1 MNAKIMT
8 AALLGGVLL
17 LGCVLWGQTQHNST
31 SNAAENKR
39 FNAESAVT
47 PIAVHT
53 QTIRPVSIADI
64 LELPGILKP
73 VKIATVSTRV
83 SGRVTMLSVEEGDRV
98 RRGQI
103 LAKVDVNDLSAQVT
117 QANAGVQQA
126 QANLRV
132 AQASLLQQHAQR
144 QEAQAALNL
153 AKLNQSRMAELFKE
167 GAVAQAQL
175 DQTTAS
181 LALAEAKFAQVNAS
195 IRQAQASITQSEAAI
210 NSSKSGLNTAAASA
224 SYGTIVAPFDGVVV
238 EKLASEGETTN
249 MFGTPLLK
257 LERTDLL
264 RLEVP
269 VPEGELNHFSLNQSV
284 QVRIDSLGRRVAG
297 RIQQIVPAADSA
309 SHSFIVKIPLA
320 NQDGKLMSGM
330 FARLELSRGSQ
341 QVFRVPASSLVQRG
355 QLQGI
360 YVVGADKRAE
370 LRWIKTGK
378 TEGTQVQIQS
388 GLSAGERVILAP
400 SQSLSD
406 GQAVTFTEE
415 KPDAN

>member
-8 AALLGGVLL
+8 AAVLGSVLL
-17 LGCVLWGQTQHNST
+17 LGGVLWGQTQHNT
-31 SNAAENKR
+31 PSNAAENKSL
-39 FNAESAVT
+39 NAESPVS
-47 PIAVHT
+47 PIAVRT
-53 QTIRPVSIADI
+53 RTLRTVSVADV

-73 VKIATVSTRV
+73 INIATVSTRI
-83 SGRVTMLSVEEGDRV
+83 SGRITMLPVEEGDRV

-103 LAKVDVNDLSAQVT
+103 LAKVDVNDLNAQVN

-126 QANLRV
+126 KANLRV
-132 AQASLLQQHAQR
+132 AQASLLQQQAQR

-181 LALAEAKFAQVNAS
+181 LALAEAKFAQANAS
-195 IRQAQASITQSEAAI
+195 IRQAQASVAQSEAGI
-210 NSSKSGLNTAAASA
+210 NSSKSSVNTASASA
-224 SYGTIVAPFDGVVV
+224 SYGTILAPFDGVVV
-238 EKLASEGETTN
+238 EKLANEGETTN

-269 VPEGELNHFSLNQSV
+269 VPESELGHFALNQSV

-341 QVFRVPASSLVQRG
+341 QVLQISTSSLVQRG
-355 QLQGI
+355 QLQGV

-388 GLSAGERVILAP
+388 GLRAGERVILSP
-400 SQSLSD
+400 SQALSD
-406 GQAVTFTEE
+406 GQPVTSTEE

>member
-17 LGCVLWGQTQHNST
+17 LGSVLWGQTQHNST

>member
-103 LAKVDVNDLSAQVT
+103 LAKVDVNDLSAQVN

-132 AQASLLQQHAQR
+132 AQASLLQQQAQR